1 MTLLKDIVK
10 TRLVLLVSDDDPGE
24 VLSSLCM
31 PKSQFEM
38 SRDGSEVDR
47 LWQPGQVGDN
57 LIVGHRLS
65 HCEGYNISA
74 LTSL

>member
-38 SRDGSEVDR
+38 SWASPEV
-47 LWQPGQVGDN
+47 N
-57 LIVGHRLS
+57 
-65 HCEGYNISA
+65 
-74 LTSL
+74 